1 MKRLLV
7 VDDMDVMRSVVS
19 AIARECD
26 FEVHQASNGEQA
38 LQALATT
45 RFDAVLSDWNM
56 PHMNGEEFVRELR
69 DRGASLP
76 VIMVTAEADRA
87 KLQVLMAIGVQGYIV
102 KPFKPDILRKTLMSL
117 HARLGKTAV

>member
-117 HARLGKTAV
+117 HARLEKPAV

>member
-19 AIARECD
+19 AIARDCD
-26 FEVHQASNGEQA
+26 FDVRQASNGEQA
-38 LQALATT
+38 LHALATE

-69 DRGASLP
+69 ARGANMP

-87 KLQVLMAIGVQGYIV
+87 KLQTLMAIGVQGYIL
-102 KPFKPDILRKTLMSL
+102 KPFKPDSLRKALLALQTSL
-117 HARLGKTAV
+117 KRSPA